1 MRRTRPWPSRCRFSS
16 AAPGQNGDFP
26 ARRCVDLDTARRAAQ
41 AFVKKGQLEAGGR
54 MGVLIAIVEA
64 RGFIIAGGRIV
75 EIDAILDPRRIARLA
90 GAALR

>member
-1 MRRTRPWPSRCRFSS
+1 
-16 AAPGQNGDFP
+16 
-26 ARRCVDLDTARRAAQ
+26 
-41 AFVKKGQLEAGGR
+41 